1 VNTIGEPC
9 DRKGH
14 ARFDGEV
21 LVRNGEF
28 MVVQST
34 RRAET
39 TGNRLHTYRARALTS
54 ALPYT

>member
-1 VNTIGEPC
+1 
-9 DRKGH
+9 
-14 ARFDGEV
+14 
-21 LVRNGEF
+21 